1 MVKLKFSNILLNYKE
16 FVKRFKDVGYD
27 IPKYNLRS
35 KTEVKKLFSE
45 FTDDVILFNDM
56 IHVFD
61 YTDREKKSIV
71 DWLNKLNF
79 KKETWLHLLIEK
91 NNEIYSEDESE
102 YDSNWNDM
110 QLFESSFPMSRNELL
125 YVSCLKEAQSS
136 TNFDNIYIWT
146 EKDMEDHDGA
156 IVRAFTINSKLINEN
171 SKTFEDNNTQY
182 FIVMYGAD
190 DSVSILS
197 TNEMDN
203 IIRDFNTFKKV
214 TRSDYKLKP
223 SDINLFIDKIISTDY
238 QLDENNN
245 QFIGHLVIDKT
256 DYIYSI
262 YTKHIEKNLK
272 TFNNYATRKHGI
284 SIHLQD
290 RTDIVFQKD

>member
-110 QLFESSFPMSRNELL
+110 QLFESSFPKRL
-125 YVSCLKEAQSS
+125 
-136 TNFDNIYIWT
+136 I
-146 EKDMEDHDGA
+146 
-156 IVRAFTINSKLINEN
+156 KLN
-171 SKTFEDNNTQY
+171 
-182 FIVMYGAD
+182 
-190 DSVSILS
+190 
-197 TNEMDN
+197 
-203 IIRDFNTFKKV
+203 
-214 TRSDYKLKP
+214 
-223 SDINLFIDKIISTDY
+223 
-238 QLDENNN
+238 
-245 QFIGHLVIDKT
+245 
-256 DYIYSI
+256 
-262 YTKHIEKNLK
+262 
-272 TFNNYATRKHGI
+272 
-284 SIHLQD
+284 
-290 RTDIVFQKD
+290 